1 MAITTFIPE
10 VWAAVA
16 EMQLRKS
23 LVYAQEGIINR
34 NYEGEI
40 SDFGDKVTINMIS
53 TPTIG
58 NATKYTSIGDPEQL
72 NAADT
77 ALLIDQSKFYNFM
90 IDDVDKAQTK
100 PKLMESYIQ
109 EAQYGMADTVD
120 QWAAALMAAA
130 VPSDNTLG
138 TTGSPKTDVD
148 DAGKAYEYLVEL
160 GTLLSNAKVPRMNRW
175 VIVPPWFYGYLQKD
189 DRFVKAGTPRTDEV
203 LRNGIIGEAAGFRV
217 IESHNVPNA
226 TSTTGYK
233 IIAGVQSAMTFASQL
248 VKQEAY
254 RPPNFF
260 ADAVKA
266 LHVYGGKVVFPSRL
280 AMLIANVT

>member
-23 LVYAQEGIINR
+23 LVYAQDGIINR
-34 NYEGEI
+34 DYEGEI
-40 SDFGDKVTINMIS
+40 SDAGDTVRINMIG

-90 IDDVDKAQTK
+90 VDDVDKAQTR
-100 PKLMESYIQ
+100 PKVMESYIE

-120 QWAAALMAAA
+120 QYVAGLMAAA

-160 GTLLSNAKVPRMNRW
+160 GTILSNNKVPRSNRW
-175 VIVPPWFYGYLQKD
+175 VVVPPWFYGYLLKD
-189 DRFVKAGTPRTDEV
+189 DRFVKAGTSATDQV

-217 IESHNVPNA
+217 YESHNVPNA
-226 TSTTGYK
+226 SSTTGYK
-233 IIAGVQSAMTFASQL
+233 IIAGIRRATTFASQL

-254 RPPNFF
+254 RPPTFF
-260 ADAVKA
+260 ADAVKG
-266 LHVYGGKVVFPSRL
+266 LHVYGAKVVFPSRL